1 MGVICLRL
9 DMTVELELV
18 SIRCRVDVELSYL
31 IETQTGCY
39 ILLGP
44 LYYYTCDDDRL
55 EQMA

>member
-18 SIRCRVDVELSYL
+18 SIRCRVDVELSCL

-39 ILLGP
+39 ITRTSIL
-44 LYYYTCDDDRL
+44 YTCDDRI